1 MAEKKKIL
9 FLNLLKHRGL
19 RKIGGEE
26 GRKRGEKWWS
36 GQLAIVQLTRE
47 PPPLGENHLAGCI
60 SRPTKIRSRVRT
72 RFRQRVE
79 KKRKKE
85 EEKKK
90 LLATPVSI
98 HGTWGGT

>member
-1 MAEKKKIL
+1 M
-9 FLNLLKHRGL
+9 
-19 RKIGGEE
+19 
-26 GRKRGEKWWS
+26 
-36 GQLAIVQLTRE
+36 AIVQLTRE

-90 LLATPVSI
+90 IARNARIDTRNVGWNVIRLNLFLPCRF
-98 HGTWGGT
+98 